1 MTPQE
6 LDAHIASLGMAL
18 ADAHA
23 HGDTEGARAKLAEMH
38 AAIRSRTPEH
48 QAAIEAGI
56 QARIAQDSCYF
67 CAMGEADRAR
77 LARGE
82 AVLDF
87 THAVTSGKAGLSLV
101 PFDGQIQTDHQLQQ
115 LARLGIVT

>member
-1 MTPQE
+1 MTPAQ
-6 LDAHIASLGMAL
+6 LDQHIASLGMAL

-23 HGDTEGARAKLAEMH
+23 NGDADGARVKLEEMH

-48 QAAIEAGI
+48 QAAMEAGI
-56 QARIAQDSCYF
+56 QARIERDPCYF

-82 AVLDF
+82 
-87 THAVTSGKAGLSLV
+87 V
-101 PFDGQIQTDHQLQQ
+101 PC
-115 LARLGIVT
+115 